1 MIKHTAWT
9 LGVALLWSGSVMS
22 ETLRCGTSLVN
33 VGDAVD
39 VVRDKCGE
47 PDSRVDHPPVLRS
60 SSAKPFHAAKVSD
73 WVYRSGGAKRHLRF
87 IDDTLVS
94 VKTTRD

>member
-9 LGVALLWSGSVMS
+9 LVIALLWSGSAMS
-22 ETLRCGTSLVN
+22 ETLRCGTSLIN
-33 VGDAVD
+33 VGDPVD

-47 PDSRVDHPPVLRS
+47 PDSRVDHLPVLRS
-60 SSAKPFHAAKVSD
+60 SSAKPFNAAKVSD
-73 WVYRSGGAKRHLRF
+73 WVYGSGGAKRHLRF
-87 IDDTLVS
+87 INDTLVS

>member
-9 LGVALLWSGSVMS
+9 LVVALLWSGSAMS
-22 ETLRCGTSLVN
+22 GTLRCGTSLIN
-33 VGDAVD
+33 VGDAVA

-47 PDSRVDHPPVLRS
+47 PDSRVDRPPVLRS
-60 SSAKPFHAAKVSD
+60 GSAKPFNAAKVSE